1 MTGLASAC
9 ASPARMD
16 FTSVDLRIATVTA
29 ATQDGDALRL
39 ALDLGGVERHAV
51 AHIIENYGPGDLVG
65 TQVVVVGGAEPVVLA
80 AVSPSQGAVVL
91 RPDQPVA
98 NGTQVV

>member
-1 MTGLASAC
+1 
-9 ASPARMD
+9 MD

-29 ATQDGDALRL
+29 ASRDGDALRL
-39 ALDLGGVERHAV
+39 ALDVGGAERHAV
-51 AHIIENYGPGDLVG
+51 AHITENYGPDDLVG
-65 TQVVVVGGAEPVVLA
+65 TQVVIVAGAEAVVLA
-80 AVSPSQGAVVL
+80 AVSPSRGAVVL